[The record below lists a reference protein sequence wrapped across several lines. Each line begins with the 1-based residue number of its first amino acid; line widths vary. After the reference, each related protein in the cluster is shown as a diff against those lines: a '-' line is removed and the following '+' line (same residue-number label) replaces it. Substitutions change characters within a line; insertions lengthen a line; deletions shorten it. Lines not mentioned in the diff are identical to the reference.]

1 MFSPAEALL
10 FAALVATTAC
20 LVPMYLRLKRL
31 DRYHAQYRDMV
42 DWSATAL
49 VGASNAVQ
57 SFAQDGRMVL
67 EDLSREIESA
77 KAALDEL
84 KAERL
89 RLMSAAQPAVAAQ
102 EPGVGAGLTGT
113 GLTGA

>member
-20 LVPMYLRLKRL
+20 LVPMYMRLKRL

-42 DWSATAL
+42 DWSASAL

-57 SFAQDGRMVL
+57 AFAQDGRTVL
-67 EDLSREIESA
+67 EDLSREIETA
-77 KAALDEL
+77 KAALAEL
-84 KAERL
+84 RAERS
-89 RLMSAAQPAVAAQ
+89 RLTAAPPPDAAGH
-102 EPGVGAGLTGT
+102 ESPRGGSLTR
-113 GLTGA
+113 A

>member
-1 MFSPAEALL
+1 MMFSLAEALL

-20 LVPMYLRLKRL
+20 LVPMYMRLKRL

-57 SFAQDGRMVL
+57 AFAQDGRTVL
-67 EDLSREIESA
+67 EDLSREIEA
-77 KAALDEL
+77 AQAALAEL
-84 KAERL
+84 RAERV
-89 RLMSAAQPAVAAQ
+89 R
-102 EPGVGAGLTGT
+102 
-113 GLTGA
+113 LTGAAPAAAGSHDSAVGGSLTSA

>member
-1 MFSPAEALL
+1 MMFSLAEALL
-10 FAALVATTAC
+10 FAALIATTAC
-20 LVPMYLRLKRL
+20 LIPMYLRLKRL

-42 DWSATAL
+42 DWSACAL

-57 SFAQDGRMVL
+57 AFAQEGRTVL
-67 EDLSREIESA
+67 EDLSREIEFA
-77 KAALDEL
+77 KAALAEL

-89 RLMSAAQPAVAAQ
+89 RLTDAALPAAEPAA
-102 EPGVGAGLTGT
+102 GG

>member
-1 MFSPAEALL
+1 MFSLAEALL

-42 DWSATAL
+42 DWSACAL

-57 SFAQDGRMVL
+57 SFTQDGRVVL

-89 RLMSAAQPAVAAQ
+89 RLTASAPPAAVRDPAL
-102 EPGVGAGLTGT
+102 GGSLTSP
-113 GLTGA
+113 

>member
-1 MFSPAEALL
+1 MFSLAEALL

-20 LVPMYLRLKRL
+20 LVPMYMRLKRL

-42 DWSATAL
+42 DWSACAL

-57 SFAQDGRMVL
+57 AFAQEGRTVL
-67 EDLSREIESA
+67 EDLSREIECA
-77 KAALDEL
+77 KSALDEL

-89 RLMSAAQPAVAAQ
+89 RLTASAAPAETDPDPAI
-102 EPGVGAGLTGT
+102 AGNLTR
-113 GLTGA
+113 A